1 MEPLTDYYVYRASA
15 DRLAELRREADA
27 FRLTKVLADQ
37 HRSLFPGARRFAA
50 GLTGLA
56 QRPHPARPVTPRA
69 TPRVTP
75 QPCGC

>member
-37 HRSLFPGARRFAA
+37 HRSRFPGARRFAT
-50 GLTGLA
+50 GLTGLSGLA
-56 QRPHPARPVTPRA
+56 QRPHPGPQARPRA
-69 TPRVTP
+69 TP